1 MTVEQP
7 YVPHESFVRKRAEEA
22 VGELKNL
29 EPKAK
34 RNTLRLVRNEIIGD
48 RTKKFTF
55 VREGAVQAVSQ
66 ILRDALT
73 NPADLDATTTDLVIQ
88 SAATLGS
95 FSCGWEMGA
104 EAVIESGAVADLTT
118 LLGSCDSRLVTA
130 AARAMRLL
138 FKSSR
143 ANALSPL
150 SDAAIHLLINLLS
163 LKDELTAGVSASI
176 LAKCCEIHGQQD
188 RIQSYGGLRA
198 IMKLLQSKLLK
209 VQESSME
216 CLAAMTN
223 ENKELALAVSLEPE
237 TVSTLLKLSKTGNPS
252 VKLLACRCIT
262 NISTQPDAP
271 EEIEKLRVH
280 LLPIVIKLLKQL
292 LYAQDPHVPHVL
304 AKLLYDKQDLQ
315 NVAYDSNAV
324 FLLTSWL
331 SSLRGKEEED
341 REAKYLK
348 EGILT
353 AIGIISQHNED
364 ARRSVIELDGIP
376 TIVESLRDEDD
387 GVRAA
392 ACLCAKSLSRS
403 RKAIKSSLFEAK
415 IDAPLL
421 SLLSD
426 PSRQVQQTA
435 SATLCNLVLSF
446 MPMKEN
452 ILAAGGVRELAAL
465 SKSPDSILRLHS
477 TWAIKNLLY
486 RADRVLKERVME
498 ELTWP
503 QLLAL
508 LNDSE
513 PDVQVQAVIIVRN
526 LVFGKKEDIEPVV
539 QYQDGE
545 VLSILERILGPQSG
559 SSAEMKKHAVY
570 AVSNI
575 CSGSNKHKDMIMG
588 SMILQSI
595 LQCLRDQQSCELRVA
610 AAWVVINLTWQ
621 DAEDEASVRSRQ
633 LRLTQMGFEAQLESM
648 LEDSSLNVKDRVLAA
663 LRGITRGT
671 RRGSAV

>member
-95 FSCGWEMGA
+95 FSCGLEMGA

-376 TIVESLRDEDD
+376 TIVESLRDEDN

-513 PDVQVQAVIIVRN
+513 PDVQV
-526 LVFGKKEDIEPVV
+526 
-539 QYQDGE
+539 QDGE